1 MRTTHIWFLCECVVW
16 WAAICISQSST
27 TLASRSLCMLSS
39 CSTVL
44 QRCSSSR
51 LILCSS
57 FWPWSQWYFCPIG
70 KVGRLQ
76 THCSSTTLFMCHGL
90 TWSYLTWNSCPH
102 YFNLATSETWC
113 WDGGRGILTKLSLC
127 YSIVYDYDDAQRY
140 KQFLQVGRLYLAL
153 IFLGLVLCL
162 LSPSV
167 SSVFTVLY
175 IYLELFLLPSL
186 PFSELTLVILAL
198 DLVD

>member
-1 MRTTHIWFLCECVVW
+1 
-16 WAAICISQSST
+16 
-27 TLASRSLCMLSS
+27 
-39 CSTVL
+39 
-44 QRCSSSR
+44 
-51 LILCSS
+51 
-57 FWPWSQWYFCPIG
+57 
-70 KVGRLQ
+70 
-76 THCSSTTLFMCHGL
+76 
-90 TWSYLTWNSCPH
+90 
-102 YFNLATSETWC
+102 
-113 WDGGRGILTKLSLC
+113 
-127 YSIVYDYDDAQRY
+127 VYDYDDAQRY